1 MLRYSRLH
9 ALRENPGSEEIQ
21 QFMMRLSRSLRKYR
35 WLVFTGWLLALVPA
49 IYLAMTQA
57 GNLTGGGFEVAG
69 SQSLAVHDQLEELYH
84 DEGASSLALVAAPRP
99 DASYQDMN
107 DAVALLK
114 RIAGEFPGVTEAPNP
129 TQRPPQ
135 PDRPYV
141 VSLRLDAR
149 NAGTSDVAKQLRG
162 KVGIKGDQPGQTANG
177 RVRLYVIGQGALS
190 AAAAANTK
198 RDIAAAESWNLPII
212 LIVLLA
218 VFGSL
223 AAAAIPLALGICTVV
238 VTMGLVYLLS
248 EYTTMSVF
256 VTSTVSMFGI
266 ALAVDYSLFIL
277 MRFREELR
285 AGRQP
290 TEAVDAAMATSGLAV
305 VLSGMTVVASL
316 TGIYLINTPAL
327 KSMATGAI
335 LAVAVAMLTAATLTP
350 AVLATFGRAAAKR
363 SALLHWS
370 RQPESTQSRFWNRWI
385 GWVMRRPWIS
395 ALAASAVLLVM
406 AVPAASMVLG
416 NSLLRQFDSSH
427 EIRAGVAGAAEALG
441 PGALGPIRVLITFP
455 DGGAASPEH
464 SQTIAAIRQRMTEA
478 PNVVTVSPPQSAE
491 DSSSAS
497 LSAVLSVD
505 PEAMRARDTV
515 GWMRTQLPK
524 IPDPGTA
531 RVDVGGPTALIKDFD
546 DRVSQTEPLVLLFVA
561 LIAFVMLLISIHS
574 VFLAF
579 KGVLMTLLSV
589 AAAYGSLVMVFQW
602 GWLQDLGFTQI
613 SSIDSTVPP
622 LVLAMTFGLSM
633 DYEIFL
639 LTRIRERFLHTG
651 NTRDAVAYGVS
662 TSART
667 ITSAALIMIA
677 VFIGF
682 AFAGMPLVAE
692 IGVACA
698 VAIAVDATVVRLVL
712 VPALM
717 AMFAQWNWWLPKWL
731 RRVLP
736 SVDFERPLPEVDLGD
751 VVVIPDDISALAAPS
766 ADLRM
771 VLKSAA
777 KLRHLAPDAIC
788 VADPLAF
795 TGCGRNGNH
804 AVPGLQKEL
813 EKGLENGLDQCL
825 EKGRGLGPGQI
836 PHQVDI
842 GDEPVG
848 VGASPGGAGSSSKT
862 ATNGHSAAKKLV
874 DGLTSRNGIARAIA
888 GMDRPVHPVTLWRG
902 RLSVAIDAL
911 EAGLETQT
919 DSAEDEKY
927 ERRSPVE
934 TTHVQL
940 PTGDRLLVPTGAE
953 ALRLKGYLIM
963 CRNSSRDFADFAD
976 MVETLEPET
985 AAVVLAGMDRYYC
998 CETPRRQWIASQLV
1012 RRLAD
1017 PHPSDFSDDEW
1028 SEPDAKADWEEV
1040 RQRCLSVAVAML
1052 EEAR

>member
-1 MLRYSRLH
+1 
-9 ALRENPGSEEIQ
+9 
-21 QFMMRLSRSLRKYR
+21 MMRLSRSLRRFR

-49 IYLAMTQA
+49 VYLALAQS
-57 GNLTGGGFEVAG
+57 GHLTGGGFEVAG
-69 SQSLAVHDQLEELYH
+69 SQSLAVHDQLADQYQ
-84 DEGASSLALVAAPRP
+84 DRASSLALVAAPRA
-99 DASYQDMN
+99 DASYQDIN
-107 DAVALLK
+107 DAVAEL
-114 RIAGEFPGVTEAPNP
+114 RQIAGEIQGVSELPNP

-141 VSLRLDAR
+141 ISLKLDAR
-149 NAGTSDVAKQLRG
+149 NAGTSDVAKKLRER
-162 KVGIKGDQPGQTANG
+162 VGVHGDQSGQTANG
-177 RVRLYVIGQGALS
+177 HVRLYVIGQGALS

-198 RDIAAAESWNLPII
+198 RDIADAESWNLPII

-223 AAAAIPLALGICTVV
+223 AAAAIPLTLGICTVV

-248 EYTTMSVF
+248 MFTTMSVF

-285 AGRQP
+285 TGRQP
-290 TEAVDAAMATSGLAV
+290 REAVDAAMATSGLAV
-305 VLSGMTVVASL
+305 VLSGMTVIASL

-335 LAVAVAMLTAATLTP
+335 LAVAVAMLTSATLTP

-370 RQPESTQSRFWNRWI
+370 RRPEATQSRFWTRWI

-395 ALAASAVLLVM
+395 AVAASVVLILM
-406 AVPAASMVLG
+406 AAPATAMVLG

-427 EIRAGVAGAAEALG
+427 EIRAGVAGAAQALG
-441 PGALGPIRVLITFP
+441 PGALGPVQVLVTFP
-455 DGGAASPEH
+455 DGTASEH
-464 SQTIAAIRQRMTEA
+464 GQTVAAIRQRMTQA
-478 PNVVTVSPPQSAE
+478 PDVASVGPPEFAE
-491 DSSSAS
+491 DNGSVL

-505 PEAMRARDTV
+505 PEDLGARQTV
-515 GWMRTQLPK
+515 DWMRTQLPAVSGAPQ
-524 IPDPGTA
+524 I
-531 RVDVGGPTALIKDFD
+531 DVGGSTALIKDFD

-561 LIAFVMLLISIHS
+561 VIAFVMLLVSIHS

-602 GWLQDLGFTQI
+602 GWAQSLGFPHLN
-613 SSIDSTVPP
+613 SIDSTVPP

-639 LTRIRERFLHTG
+639 LTRIRERFLQTG
-651 NTRDAVAYGVS
+651 HTRDAVAYGVS

-677 VFIGF
+677 VFCGF

-698 VAIAVDATVVRLVL
+698 VAIAVDATIVRLVL

-717 AMFAQWNWWLPKWL
+717 AMFSQWNWWLPGWL
-731 RRVLP
+731 ARILP
-736 SVDFERPLPEVDLGD
+736 SVDFDRPLPEVDLGD
-751 VVVIPDDISALAAPS
+751 VVVIPDEIVAAAIAPS

-777 KLRHLAPDAIC
+777 KLKDLAPDAIC

-795 TGCGRNGNH
+795 TGCGRNDEELRQGPEQPSGSAAA
-804 AVPGLQKEL
+804 AVPAANPAPEYSR
-813 EKGLENGLDQCL
+813 EKNGAN
-825 EKGRGLGPGQI
+825 GQ
-836 PHQVDI
+836 
-842 GDEPVG
+842 
-848 VGASPGGAGSSSKT
+848 SPAR
-862 ATNGHSAAKKLV
+862 KLV
-874 DGLTSRNGIARAIA
+874 GSLSHRNGIARAMPWA
-888 GMDRPVHPVTLWRG
+888 DRPVHPVTLWRG
-902 RLSVAIDAL
+902 RLSVALDAL
-911 EAGLETQT
+911 ETNATENTTNHVDDLAETGPVGP
-919 DSAEDEKY
+919 KY
-927 ERRSPVE
+927 QRRSPVE
-934 TTHVQL
+934 TTNVQL

-953 ALRLKGYLIM
+953 TLRLKGYLIM
-963 CRNSSRDFADFAD
+963 SRNSSRDFAEFAD
-976 MVETLEPET
+976 MVDTMEPET

-998 CETPRRQWIASQLV
+998 CQPPKRQWMATQLV

-1017 PHPSDFSDDEW
+1017 PHPSDLEDQYP
-1028 SEPDAKADWEEV
+1028 EPDAEASWDEV

>member
-1 MLRYSRLH
+1 
-9 ALRENPGSEEIQ
+9 
-21 QFMMRLSRSLRKYR
+21 MRLSRSLRRYR

-49 IYLAMTQA
+49 IYLAMTQS

-84 DEGASSLALVAAPRP
+84 DQGASSLALVAAPRP
-99 DASYQDMN
+99 DASYADIN
-107 DAVALLK
+107 DAVAFL
-114 RIAGEFPGVTEAPNP
+114 RQVAGEVPGVAEVPNP
-129 TQRPPQ
+129 TERPPQ

-141 VSLRLDAR
+141 LSLRLDSR
-149 NAGTSDVAKQLRG
+149 NTSDIAKQLRT
-162 KVGIKGDQPGQTANG
+162 KVGIKGDQSGQTADG

-198 RDIAAAESWNLPII
+198 HDIAAAEKWNLPII
-212 LIVLLA
+212 LVVLLA

-223 AAAAIPLALGICTVV
+223 AAATIPLALGVCTVI
-238 VTMGLVYLLS
+238 VTMGLVYFLS
-248 EYTTMSVF
+248 AYTTMSVF

-285 AGRQP
+285 TGRQP
-290 TEAVDAAMATSGLAV
+290 DEAVDAAMATSGLAV
-305 VLSGMTVVASL
+305 VLSGATVIASL
-316 TGIYLINTPAL
+316 TGIYIINTPAL

-335 LAVAVAMLTAATLTP
+335 LAVAVAMLTSATLTP
-350 AVLATFGRAAAKR
+350 AALATFGRAAAKR
-363 SALLHWS
+363 SRLLHWS
-370 RQPESTQSRFWNRWI
+370 RQPEGAQSRFWNRWI
-385 GWVMRRPWIS
+385 GSVMRRPW
-395 ALAASAVLLVM
+395 AFAVAASVVLLVM
-406 AVPAASMVLG
+406 AMPAASMVLG

-427 EIRAGVAGAAEALG
+427 EIRAGVGAAAQALG
-441 PGALGPIRVLITFP
+441 PGAQGPIRVLITFP

-464 SQTIAAIRQRMTEA
+464 SQTVTAVRQRMTQA
-478 PNVVTVSPPQSAE
+478 PNIVSVSPPQFAE
-491 DSSSAS
+491 DNGSAL

-505 PEAMRARDTV
+505 PEDMKARDTV
-515 GWMRTQLPK
+515 GWMRAQLPK
-524 IPDPGTA
+524 IPDAGTA

-561 LIAFVMLLISIHS
+561 LIAFVMLLVSIHS
-574 VFLAF
+574 VFLAL

-589 AAAYGSLVMVFQW
+589 AAAYGSLVVVFQW
-602 GWLQDLGFTQI
+602 GWLRELGFTQI

-639 LTRIRERFLHTG
+639 LTRIRERFLHSG

-717 AMFAQWNWWLPKWL
+717 AMFAQWNWWLPGWL

-736 SVDFERPLPEVDLGD
+736 SVDFDRPLPEVDLGD

-777 KLRHLAPDAIC
+777 KLKHLAPDAIC

-795 TGCGRNGNH
+795 TGCGRNG
-804 AVPGLQKEL
+804 
-813 EKGLENGLDQCL
+813 
-825 EKGRGLGPGQI
+825 RGLGPGQI
-836 PHQVDI
+836 PHQVDLDD
-842 GDEPVG
+842 GGAG
-848 VGASPGGAGSSSKT
+848 VGAGPA
-862 ATNGHSAAKKLV
+862 ATNGSNGHTPGKKLV
-874 DGLTSRNGIARAIA
+874 GGLASRNGIARAIA
-888 GMDRPVHPVTLWRG
+888 GDRPVHPVTLWRG

-911 EAGLETQT
+911 ET
-919 DSAEDEKY
+919 DASNAADRPAY

-963 CRNSSRDFADFAD
+963 CRNSSRDYADFAD
-976 MVETLEPET
+976 MVDNVEPET

-998 CETPRRQWIASQLV
+998 CQTPRREWMATQLV

-1017 PHPSDFSDDEW
+1017 PHPSDLGDWSDA
-1028 SEPDAKADWEEV
+1028 DAKADWDDV

>member
-1 MLRYSRLH
+1 
-9 ALRENPGSEEIQ
+9 
-21 QFMMRLSRSLRKYR
+21 MRVSRSLRRYR
-35 WLVFTGWLLALVPA
+35 WVVFAGWLLALVPA
-49 IYLAMTQA
+49 VYLALTQS

-69 SQSLAVHDQLEELYH
+69 SQSLLVHDQLQDQYREL
-84 DEGASSLALVAAPRP
+84 GASSLALVAAPRP
-99 DASYQDMN
+99 DATYQDMS
-107 DAVALLK
+107 DAVAEL
-114 RIAGEFPGVTEAPNP
+114 RGIVGQFPGVTEAPSP
-129 TQRPPQ
+129 RQRPPQ

-141 VSLRLDAR
+141 LSLRLDAH
-149 NAGTSDVAKQLRG
+149 NSGTSDVAKQLRTRIG
-162 KVGIKGDQPGQTANG
+162 VQGDQPGHTANG

-198 RDIAAAESWNLPII
+198 HDIAAAERWNLPII

-248 EYTTMSVF
+248 DYTTMSVF
-256 VTSTVSMFGI
+256 AAPTVSMFGI

-285 AGRQP
+285 SGREP
-290 TEAVDAAMATSGLAV
+290 REAVDAAMATSGLAV
-305 VLSGMTVVASL
+305 VLSGLTVVASM
-316 TGIYLINTPAL
+316 TAIYLINTPAL

-335 LAVAVAMLTAATLTP
+335 LAVAVAMLTSTTLTP
-350 AVLATFGRAAAKR
+350 AVLATFGRAAARR
-363 SALLHWS
+363 SALLRWS
-370 RQPESTQSRFWNRWI
+370 RQPDCTQSRFWNRWI
-385 GWVMRRPWIS
+385 GGVMHRPWIS
-395 ALAASAVLLVM
+395 ALAASALLLVM
-406 AVPAASMVLG
+406 AVPVSSMVLG

-427 EIRAGVAGAAEALG
+427 EIRAGVAAAAQALG
-441 PGALGPIRVLITFP
+441 PGTLGPIQVLVTFP
-455 DGGAASPEH
+455 DGGASAPEH
-464 SQTIAAIRQRMTEA
+464 SRLLGAIRQRMAQA
-478 PNVVTVSPPQSAE
+478 PDVTSVSPPQFADDNGSAL
-491 DSSSAS
+491 

-505 PEAMRARDTV
+505 PDDLSARQTV
-515 GWMRTQLPK
+515 GWLRAQLPK
-524 IPDPGTA
+524 VPGAGTA

-561 LIAFVMLLISIHS
+561 LIAFVMLLLSIHS
-574 VFLAF
+574 VFLAL
-579 KGVLMTLLSV
+579 KGVVMTLLSV

-602 GWLQDLGFTQI
+602 GWLADLGFPRI
-613 SSIDSTVPP
+613 DSIDSTVPP

-651 NTRDAVAYGVS
+651 NTRDAVACGVS

-682 AFAGMPLVAE
+682 ASAGMPLVAE

-717 AMFAQWNWWLPKWL
+717 AMFAQWNWWIPPWL
-731 RRVLP
+731 SRVLP
-736 SVDFERPLPEVDLGD
+736 SVDFDRPLPEVDLGD
-751 VVVIPDDISALAAPS
+751 VVVIPDDISALVAPS
-766 ADLRM
+766 ADLRV

-777 KLRHLAPDAIC
+777 KLKNLAPDAIC

-795 TGCGRNGNH
+795 TGCARNGTK
-804 AVPGLQKEL
+804 ADTGR
-813 EKGLENGLDQCL
+813 D
-825 EKGRGLGPGQI
+825 RGLGPGQI
-836 PHQVDI
+836 PHHVDL
-842 GDEPVG
+842 GEESALV
-848 VGASPGGAGSSSKT
+848 AAGP
-862 ATNGHSAAKKLV
+862 ARNGNGHPAARPA
-874 DGLTSRNGIARAIA
+874 GARASRNGIARAIT
-888 GMDRPVHPVTLWRG
+888 GNGRPVHPVTLWRG
-902 RLSVAIDAL
+902 RLSVALDAL
-911 EAGLETQT
+911 QT
-919 DSAEDEKY
+919 SGDVGEESRF

-934 TTHVQL
+934 TANVQL

-963 CRNSSRDFADFAD
+963 CRNTSRDYAEFAD
-976 MVETLEPET
+976 MVGTVEPET
-985 AAVVLAGMDRYYC
+985 AALVLGTMDRYYC
-998 CETPRRQWIASQLV
+998 CGSSGREWIATQLV

-1017 PHPSDFSDDEW
+1017 PHPCDFTEEQW
-1028 SEPDAKADWEEV
+1028 SGPDAKADWDEV
-1040 RQRCLSVAVAML
+1040 RHRCLSVAVAML

>member
-1 MLRYSRLH
+1 
-9 ALRENPGSEEIQ
+9 
-21 QFMMRLSRSLRKYR
+21 MMRLSRSLRKYR
-35 WLVFTGWLLALVPA
+35 WLVFAGWLLALVPA
-49 IYLAMTQA
+49 VYLALTQS
-57 GNLTGGGFEVAG
+57 GNLTGGGFDVAG
-69 SQSLAVHDQLEELYH
+69 SQSLAVHDQLEDLYH
-84 DEGASSLALVAAPRP
+84 DQGGSSLALVAAPRA

-107 DAVALLK
+107 DAVAQLR
-114 RIAGEFPGVTEAPNP
+114 RIAAEVPGTTEIPNP

-141 VSLRLDAR
+141 LSVRLDSR
-149 NAGTSDVAKQLRG
+149 NTSDVAKQLRT

-198 RDIAAAESWNLPII
+198 HDIAAAEKWNLPVI

-248 EYTTMSVF
+248 AYTTMSVF

-285 AGRQP
+285 SGRQP
-290 TEAVDAAMATSGLAV
+290 REAVDAAMATSGLAV
-305 VLSGMTVVASL
+305 VLSGMTVIASL
-316 TGIYLINTPAL
+316 TGIYVINTPAL

-335 LAVAVAMLTAATLTP
+335 LAVAVAMLTSTTLTP
-350 AVLATFGRAAAKR
+350 AALATFGRAAAKR

-370 RQPESTQSRFWNRWI
+370 RRPESTQSKFWNRWI
-385 GWVMRRPWIS
+385 GWVMRRPWMS
-395 ALAASAVLLVM
+395 ALAASLVLLVM
-406 AVPAASMVLG
+406 AAPAASMVLG

-427 EIRAGVAGAAEALG
+427 EIRAGVGAAAQALG
-441 PGALGPIRVLITFP
+441 PGALGPIRVLINFP

-464 SQTIAAIRQRMTEA
+464 SHTVGAVRQRMAQA
-478 PNVVTVSPPQSAE
+478 PNIVSVSPPQFAE
-491 DSSSAS
+491 DNGSAL

-505 PEAMRARDTV
+505 PEDMKARETV
-515 GWMRTQLPK
+515 GWMRTELPK
-524 IPDPGTA
+524 VPEAGTA

-546 DRVSQTEPLVLLFVA
+546 DRVSATEPLVLGFVA
-561 LIAFVMLLISIHS
+561 LIAFVMLLVSIHS
-574 VFLAF
+574 VFLAL

-602 GWLQDLGFTQI
+602 GWLRDLGFAQI

-639 LTRIRERFLHTG
+639 LTRIRERFLHSG

-677 VFIGF
+677 VFVGF

-698 VAIAVDATVVRLVL
+698 VAIAVDATVVRLVM

-717 AMFAQWNWWLPKWL
+717 AMFAQWNWWLPPWL
-731 RRVLP
+731 SRVLP
-736 SVDFERPLPEVDLGD
+736 SVDFDRPLPEVDLGD
-751 VVVIPDDISALAAPS
+751 VVVIPDDISALTAPS

-777 KLRHLAPDAIC
+777 KLKHLAPDAIC
-788 VADPLAF
+788 VTDPLAF
-795 TGCGRNGNH
+795 TGCGRTTAAG
-804 AVPGLQKEL
+804 ADPA
-813 EKGLENGLDQCL
+813 
-825 EKGRGLGPGQI
+825 RGLGPGQI
-836 PHQVDI
+836 PHQVALR
-842 GDEPVG
+842 EEKVG
-848 VGASPGGAGSSSKT
+848 VAAGPGEKTGSNGH
-862 ATNGHSAAKKLV
+862 TNGSAGAKKPAARN
-874 DGLTSRNGIARAIA
+874 GRNGIAKAIA
-888 GMDRPVHPVTLWRG
+888 GADRPVHPVTLWRG
-902 RLSVAIDAL
+902 RLSVALDAL
-911 EAGLETQT
+911 QT
-919 DSAEDEKY
+919 DPDSGADRPRFR
-927 ERRSPVE
+927 RRSPVE
-934 TTHVQL
+934 TTNVQL

-953 ALRLKGYLIM
+953 TLRLKGYLLM
-963 CRNSSRDFADFAD
+963 CRNSRRDYADFAD
-976 MVETLEPET
+976 MVDALEPET

-998 CETPRRQWIASQLV
+998 CESSRRQWIATQLV

-1017 PHPSDFSDDEW
+1017 PDPCDYPDDQG
-1028 SEPDAKADWEEV
+1028 PDADAPADWEQI
-1040 RQRCLSVAVAML
+1040 RQRCLAVAVAML

>member
-1 MLRYSRLH
+1 
-9 ALRENPGSEEIQ
+9 
-21 QFMMRLSRSLRKYR
+21 MRLSRSLRKYR

-49 IYLAMTQA
+49 VYLALTQS

-69 SQSLAVHDQLEELYH
+69 SQSLAVHDQLEDLYH
-84 DEGASSLALVAAPRP
+84 DQGASSLALVAAPRP
-99 DASYQDMN
+99 DASYADIN
-107 DAVALLK
+107 DAVAQL
-114 RIAGEFPGVTEAPNP
+114 RQIAGEFPGVTEVPNP

-141 VSLRLDAR
+141 ISLRMDAR
-149 NAGTSDVAKQLRG
+149 NAGTSDLAKQLRQ
-162 KVGIKGDQPGQTANG
+162 KVGIKGDQSGQTANG

-190 AAAAANTK
+190 TAAAANTK
-198 RDIAAAESWNLPII
+198 HDIAAAEKWNLPII
-212 LIVLLA
+212 LVVLLA

-223 AAAAIPLALGICTVV
+223 AAATIPLALGICTVV
-238 VTMGLVYLLS
+238 VTMGLVYFLS
-248 EYTTMSVF
+248 AYTTMSVF

-285 AGRQP
+285 SGRQQN
-290 TEAVDAAMATSGLAV
+290 EAVDAAMATSGLAV
-305 VLSGMTVVASL
+305 VLSGMTVIASL
-316 TGIYLINTPAL
+316 TGIYIINTPAL

-335 LAVAVAMLTAATLTP
+335 LAVAVAMLTSATLTP
-350 AVLATFGRAAAKR
+350 AALATFGRAAAKR
-363 SALLHWS
+363 SRLLHWS
-370 RQPESTQSRFWNRWI
+370 RQPEGGQSRFWIRWI
-385 GWVMRRPWIS
+385 SAVMRRPWAS
-395 ALAASAVLLVM
+395 AVAASVVLLVM
-406 AVPAASMVLG
+406 AVPTASMVLG

-427 EIRAGVAGAAEALG
+427 EIRAGVGAAAQALG
-441 PGALGPIRVLITFP
+441 PGALGPIRVLVTFP

-464 SQTIAAIRQRMTEA
+464 SQTLGAIRQRMTQA
-478 PNVVTVSPPQSAE
+478 PNIVSVSPPQFAE
-491 DSSSAS
+491 DNGSAL

-505 PEAMRARDTV
+505 PEDMKARETV
-515 GWMRTQLPK
+515 GWMRSQLSK
-524 IPDPGTA
+524 IPDAGTA

-574 VFLAF
+574 IFLAL

-589 AAAYGSLVMVFQW
+589 AAAYGSLVVVFQW
-602 GWLQDLGFTQI
+602 GWLSDLGFTQI

-639 LTRIRERFLHTG
+639 LTRIRERFLHSG

-717 AMFAQWNWWLPKWL
+717 AMFAQWNWWMPRWL

-736 SVDFERPLPEVDLGD
+736 SVDFDRPLPQVDLGD

-777 KLRHLAPDAIC
+777 KLKHLAPDAIC

-795 TGCGRNGNH
+795 TGCGRNGKT
-804 AVPGLQKEL
+804 APSVPA
-813 EKGLENGLDQCL
+813 DT
-825 EKGRGLGPGQI
+825 RGLGPGQI

-842 GDEPVG
+842 DD
-848 VGASPGGAGSSSKT
+848 GGAGVGTTPAGNGS
-862 ATNGHSAAKKLV
+862 NGHPPAKKRV
-874 DGLTSRNGIARAIA
+874 GGLPSRNGIARAIA
-888 GMDRPVHPVTLWRG
+888 GDRPVHPVTLWRG
-902 RLSVAIDAL
+902 RLSVAIEAL
-911 EAGLETQT
+911 ET
-919 DSAEDEKY
+919 DASAVDCPQY

-934 TTHVQL
+934 TTNVQL

-963 CRNSSRDFADFAD
+963 CRNSSRDYAEFAD
-976 MVETLEPET
+976 MVDNLEPET

-998 CETPRRQWIASQLV
+998 CQTPRREWMATQLV

-1017 PHPSDFSDDEW
+1017 PHPSDFSDEW
-1028 SEPDAKADWEEV
+1028 SDSDAKADWDDV

>member
-1 MLRYSRLH
+1 
-9 ALRENPGSEEIQ
+9 
-21 QFMMRLSRSLRKYR
+21 MMRLSHSLRRHR

-49 IYLAMTQA
+49 VYLALTQS

-69 SQSLAVHDQLEELYH
+69 SQSLAVHDQLEEQYH
-84 DEGASSLALVAAPRP
+84 EQGASSLALVAAPRP
-99 DASYQDMN
+99 DASYQDIN
-107 DAVALLK
+107 DAVAQL
-114 RIAGEFPGVTEAPNP
+114 RQIAGQFPGVTEVPNP

-141 VSLRLDAR
+141 VSLRLDSR
-149 NAGTSDVAKQLRG
+149 NAGTSDIAKQLRQ
-162 KVGIKGDQPGQTANG
+162 KVGIRGDQSGQTANG

-198 RDIAAAESWNLPII
+198 HDIAEAEKWNLPII

-223 AAAAIPLALGICTVV
+223 AAAAIPLALGVCTVV

-248 EYTTMSVF
+248 AHTTMSVF

-285 AGRQP
+285 GGREP
-290 TEAVDAAMATSGLAV
+290 REAVDAAMATSGLAV
-305 VLSGMTVVASL
+305 VLSGATVIASL

-350 AVLATFGRAAAKR
+350 AVLATFGRSAAKR

-370 RQPESTQSRFWNRWI
+370 RRPESTQSRFWNRWI

-395 ALAASAVLLVM
+395 ALAASIVLLVM
-406 AVPAASMVLG
+406 AAPATSMVLG

-427 EIRAGVAGAAEALG
+427 EIRAGVGAASEALG
-441 PGALGPIRVLITFP
+441 PGALGPVQVLVTFP
-455 DGGAASPEH
+455 NGGASAPEH
-464 SQTIAAIRQRMTEA
+464 SQTIAAVRERMTQA
-478 PNVVTVSPPQSAE
+478 PKVISVAPPQFA
-491 DSSSAS
+491 DDNSSAL

-505 PEAMRARDTV
+505 PEDLGARQTV
-515 GWMRTQLPK
+515 NWMRTELPK
-524 IPDPGTA
+524 APDQGAA

-546 DRVSQTEPLVLLFVA
+546 DRVSQTEPWVLLFVA
-561 LIAFVMLLISIHS
+561 LIAFVMLLLSIHS
-574 VFLAF
+574 VFLAL

-602 GWLQDLGFTQI
+602 GWLKDLGFAHIT
-613 SSIDSTVPP
+613 SIDSTVPP

-717 AMFAQWNWWLPKWL
+717 AMFAQWNWWLPRWL

-736 SVDFERPLPEVDLGD
+736 SVDFDRPLPEVDLSD
-751 VVVIPDDISALAAPS
+751 IVVIPDDISALTPPS

-771 VLKSAA
+771 VVKSAA
-777 KLRHLAPDAIC
+777 KLKHLAPDAIC

-795 TGCGRNGNH
+795 TGCGRNS
-804 AVPGLQKEL
+804 PDTEL
-813 EKGLENGLDQCL
+813 
-825 EKGRGLGPGQI
+825 RGQGPGQI

-842 GDEPVG
+842 CEDGAG
-848 VGASPGGAGSSSKT
+848 VGAASAKPGG
-862 ATNGHSAAKKLV
+862 NGHSAAKKRV
-874 DGLTSRNGIARAIA
+874 GGLASRNGIARAIA
-888 GMDRPVHPVTLWRG
+888 GGGRPVHPVTLWRG

-911 EAGLETQT
+911 ETDRGTGADAGE
-919 DSAEDEKY
+919 EPKY
-927 ERRSPVE
+927 ARRSPVE
-934 TTHVQL
+934 TTNVQL

-963 CRNSSRDFADFAD
+963 CRNSSRDYAEFAD
-976 MVETLEPET
+976 MVDTLEPET
-985 AAVVLAGMDRYYC
+985 AALVLAGIDRYYC
-998 CETPRRQWIASQLV
+998 CQPPRQQWIATQLV

-1017 PHPSDFSDDEW
+1017 PHPSDLDDQW
-1028 SEPDAKADWEEV
+1028 SEPDAVAEWEEV

>member
-1 MLRYSRLH
+1 
-9 ALRENPGSEEIQ
+9 
-21 QFMMRLSRSLRKYR
+21 MMRLSRSLRKYR

-49 IYLAMTQA
+49 VYLALTQS
-57 GNLTGGGFEVAG
+57 GNLTGGGFDVPG
-69 SQSLAVHDQLEELYH
+69 SQSLAVHDQLEDLYH
-84 DEGASSLALVAAPRP
+84 DQGGSSLALVAAPRP

-107 DAVALLK
+107 DAVAQL
-114 RIAGEFPGVTEAPNP
+114 RQIATGIPGTTEIPNP

-141 VSLRLDAR
+141 LSVRLDSR
-149 NAGTSDVAKQLRG
+149 NTSDVAKQLRT

-198 RDIAAAESWNLPII
+198 HDIAAAEKWNLPVI

-248 EYTTMSVF
+248 AYTTMSVF

-285 AGRQP
+285 TGRQP
-290 TEAVDAAMATSGLAV
+290 REAVDAAMATSGLAV

-316 TGIYLINTPAL
+316 TGIYVINTPAL

-335 LAVAVAMLTAATLTP
+335 LAVAVAMLTSTTLTP
-350 AVLATFGRAAAKR
+350 AALATFGRAAAKR

-370 RQPESTQSRFWNRWI
+370 RRPESTQSRFWNRWI
-385 GWVMRRPWIS
+385 GWVMRRPWMS
-395 ALAASAVLLVM
+395 ALAASLVLLAM
-406 AVPAASMVLG
+406 AAPAASMVLG

-427 EIRAGVAGAAEALG
+427 EIRAGVGAAAQALG
-441 PGALGPIRVLITFP
+441 PGALGPIRVLINFP

-464 SQTIAAIRQRMTEA
+464 SHTVGAIRQRMSQA
-478 PNVVTVSPPQSAE
+478 PNIVSVSPPQFAE
-491 DSSSAS
+491 DNGSAL
-497 LSAVLSVD
+497 LSAVLTVD
-505 PEAMRARDTV
+505 PEDMKARETV
-515 GWMRTQLPK
+515 GWMRAQLPK
-524 IPDPGTA
+524 IPEAGTA

-546 DRVSQTEPLVLLFVA
+546 DRVSATEPLVLGFVA
-561 LIAFVMLLISIHS
+561 LIAFVMLLLSIHS
-574 VFLAF
+574 VFLAL

-602 GWLQDLGFTQI
+602 GWLTDLGFAQI

-639 LTRIRERFLHTG
+639 LTRIRERFLHSG

-698 VAIAVDATVVRLVL
+698 VAIAVDATVVRLVM

-717 AMFAQWNWWLPKWL
+717 AMFAQWNWWLPPWL
-731 RRVLP
+731 SRVLP
-736 SVDFERPLPEVDLGD
+736 SVDFDRPLPEVDLGD
-751 VVVIPDDISALAAPS
+751 VVVIPDDISALVAPS

-788 VADPLAF
+788 VTDPLAF
-795 TGCGRNGNH
+795 TGCGRTVAQAASGTD
-804 AVPGLQKEL
+804 E
-813 EKGLENGLDQCL
+813 DQT
-825 EKGRGLGPGQI
+825 RGLGPGQI
-836 PHQVDI
+836 PHQVALS
-842 GDEPVG
+842 EERVS
-848 VGASPGGAGSSSKT
+848 VGAGAADKKPGPNGH
-862 ATNGHSAAKKLV
+862 TNGSLAAKKLV
-874 DGLTSRNGIARAIA
+874 GGLTSRNGIAKAIA
-888 GMDRPVHPVTLWRG
+888 GTDRPVHPVTLWRG

-911 EAGLETQT
+911 ESDTAAAG
-919 DSAEDEKY
+919 DGPAY

-934 TTHVQL
+934 TTNVQL

-953 ALRLKGYLIM
+953 TLRLKGYLIM
-963 CRNSSRDFADFAD
+963 CRNSRRDYADFAD
-976 MVETLEPET
+976 MVDSLEPET

-998 CETPRRQWIASQLV
+998 CKSSRRQWIATQLV

-1017 PHPSDFSDDEW
+1017 PNPCDHPEDQGTEA
-1028 SEPDAKADWEEV
+1028 DAHSDWEEI

>member
-1 MLRYSRLH
+1 
-9 ALRENPGSEEIQ
+9 
-21 QFMMRLSRSLRKYR
+21 MMRLSRNLRRLR
-35 WLVFTGWLLALVPA
+35 WLVFTGWLLALVSA
-49 IYLAMTQA
+49 IYLVLTQS
-57 GNLTGGGFEVAG
+57 GHLTGGGFDVAG
-69 SQSLAVHDQLEELYH
+69 SQSLLVHDQLEAQYH
-84 DEGASSLALVAAPRP
+84 DQGASSLALVAAPRA

-107 DAVALLK
+107 DAVAQL
-114 RIAGEFPGVTEAPNP
+114 RRTAAEFPGVSEVPNP
-129 TQRPPQ
+129 TQRSPR

-141 VSLRLDAR
+141 VSLRLDSR
-149 NAGTSDVAKQLRG
+149 NTSDVAKKLRQ
-162 KVGIKGDQPGQTANG
+162 KVGIHGDQSGQTANG

-198 RDIAAAESWNLPII
+198 HDIAAAEQWNLPII

-238 VTMGLVYLLS
+238 VTLGLVYLLS
-248 EYTTMSVF
+248 AHVTMSVF

-290 TEAVDAAMATSGLAV
+290 TDAVDAAMATSGLAV
-305 VLSGMTVVASL
+305 VLSGMTVIASL

-350 AVLATFGRAAAKR
+350 AVLATFGRSAAKR

-370 RQPESTQSRFWNRWI
+370 RQPESTQSRFWTRWV

-395 ALAASAVLLVM
+395 AVAASAVLLVM

-427 EIRAGVAGAAEALG
+427 EIRAGVAAAAQALG
-441 PGALGPIRVLITFP
+441 PGALGPVQVLVTFP
-455 DGGAASPEH
+455 DGAASTPEH
-464 SQTIAAIRQRMTEA
+464 AETLAAIRQRMAQA
-478 PNVVTVSPPQSAE
+478 PNVASVGPPQFADDNGSAL
-491 DSSSAS
+491 
-497 LSAVLSVD
+497 LSAVLSID
-505 PEAMRARDTV
+505 PEDLTARKTID
-515 GWMRTQLPK
+515 WMRTALPEV
-524 IPDPGTA
+524 PGDATGQVA
-531 RVDVGGPTALIKDFD
+531 QVYVGGPTALIKDFD
-546 DRVSQTEPLVLLFVA
+546 HRVSSTEPLVLAFVA
-561 LIAFVMLLISIHS
+561 LIAFVMLLISIRS

-602 GWLQDLGFTQI
+602 GWLDKLGFGQLN
-613 SSIDSTVPP
+613 SIDSIVPP

-639 LTRIRERFLHTG
+639 LTRIRERFVQSEL
-651 NTRDAVAYGVS
+651 TRDAVAYGVS

-717 AMFAQWNWWLPKWL
+717 AMFAQWNWWLPRWL
-731 RRVLP
+731 SRVLP
-736 SVDFERPLPEVDLGD
+736 SVDFDRPLPEVDLGD
-751 VVVIPDDISALAAPS
+751 ILVIPEDISALIAPN

-777 KLRHLAPDAIC
+777 KLKHLAPDAVC

-795 TGCGRNGNH
+795 TGCGRMC
-804 AVPGLQKEL
+804 AEL
-813 EKGLENGLDQCL
+813 EA
-825 EKGRGLGPGQI
+825 
-836 PHQVDI
+836 
-842 GDEPVG
+842 EP
-848 VGASPGGAGSSSKT
+848 SR
-862 ATNGHSAAKKLV
+862 KLV
-874 DGLTSRNGIARAIA
+874 ARA
-888 GMDRPVHPVTLWRG
+888 MTRSDRPVHPVTLWRR

-911 EAGLETQT
+911 QT
-919 DSAEDEKY
+919 KPGTVDNGARRSWQ
-927 ERRSPVE
+927 RRSPVE

-940 PTGDRLLVPTGAE
+940 PTGDRLLIPTGAE

-963 CRNSSRDFADFAD
+963 CRNSRRDYTEFAD
-976 MVETLEPET
+976 MIDAIEPET
-985 AAVVLAGMDRYYC
+985 AAMVLAGMDNYYS
-998 CETPRRQWIASQLV
+998 RQPAEQLPQEHWIATQLV

-1017 PHPSDFSDDEW
+1017 PDPADITETRV
-1028 SEPDAKADWEEV
+1028 SEADARADWEDV

-1052 EEAR
+1052 EEAK

>member
-1 MLRYSRLH
+1 
-9 ALRENPGSEEIQ
+9 
-21 QFMMRLSRSLRKYR
+21 MRLSRSLRKYR
-35 WLVFTGWLLALVPA
+35 WLVFAGWLLALVPA
-49 IYLAMTQA
+49 VYLALTQS
-57 GNLTGGGFEVAG
+57 GNLTGGGFDVAG
-69 SQSLAVHDQLEELYH
+69 SQSLAVHDQLEDLYH
-84 DEGASSLALVAAPRP
+84 DQGGSSLALVAAPRA

-107 DAVALLK
+107 DAVAQLR
-114 RIAGEFPGVTEAPNP
+114 RIAAEVPGTTEIPNP

-141 VSLRLDAR
+141 LSVRLDSR
-149 NAGTSDVAKQLRG
+149 NTSDVAKQLRT

-198 RDIAAAESWNLPII
+198 HDIAAAEKWNLPVI

-248 EYTTMSVF
+248 AYTTMSVF

-285 AGRQP
+285 SGRQP
-290 TEAVDAAMATSGLAV
+290 RDAVDAAMATSGLAV
-305 VLSGMTVVASL
+305 VLSGMTVIASL
-316 TGIYLINTPAL
+316 TGIYVINTPAL

-335 LAVAVAMLTAATLTP
+335 LAVAVAMLTSTTLTP
-350 AVLATFGRAAAKR
+350 AALATFGRAAAKR

-370 RQPESTQSRFWNRWI
+370 RRPESTQSKFWNRWI
-385 GWVMRRPWIS
+385 GWVMRRPWMS
-395 ALAASAVLLVM
+395 ALAASLVLLVM
-406 AVPAASMVLG
+406 AAPAASMVLG

-427 EIRAGVAGAAEALG
+427 EIRAGVGAAAQALG
-441 PGALGPIRVLITFP
+441 PGALGPIRVLINFP

-464 SQTIAAIRQRMTEA
+464 SHTVGAVRQRMAQA
-478 PNVVTVSPPQSAE
+478 PNIVSVSPPQFAE
-491 DSSSAS
+491 DNGSAL

-505 PEAMRARDTV
+505 PEDMKARETV
-515 GWMRTQLPK
+515 GWMRAELPK
-524 IPDPGTA
+524 VSEAGTA

-546 DRVSQTEPLVLLFVA
+546 DRVSATEPLVLGFVA
-561 LIAFVMLLISIHS
+561 LIAFVMLLVSIHS
-574 VFLAF
+574 VFLAL

-602 GWLQDLGFTQI
+602 GWLRDLGFAQI

-639 LTRIRERFLHTG
+639 LTRIRERFLHSG

-677 VFIGF
+677 VFVGF

-698 VAIAVDATVVRLVL
+698 VAIAVDATVVRLVM

-717 AMFAQWNWWLPKWL
+717 AMFAQWNWWLPPWL
-731 RRVLP
+731 SRVLP
-736 SVDFERPLPEVDLGD
+736 SVDFDRPLPEVDLGD
-751 VVVIPDDISALAAPS
+751 VVVIPDDISALTAPS

-777 KLRHLAPDAIC
+777 KLKHLAPDAIC
-788 VADPLAF
+788 VTDPLAF
-795 TGCGRNGNH
+795 TGCGRTTAAG
-804 AVPGLQKEL
+804 ADPA
-813 EKGLENGLDQCL
+813 
-825 EKGRGLGPGQI
+825 RGLGPGQI
-836 PHQVDI
+836 PHQVALR
-842 GDEPVG
+842 EEKVG
-848 VGASPGGAGSSSKT
+848 VAAGPGEKTGSNGH
-862 ATNGHSAAKKLV
+862 TNGSAGAKKPAARN
-874 DGLTSRNGIARAIA
+874 GRNGIAKAIA
-888 GMDRPVHPVTLWRG
+888 GADRPVHPVTLWRG
-902 RLSVAIDAL
+902 RLSVALDAL
-911 EAGLETQT
+911 QT
-919 DSAEDEKY
+919 DPDSGADRPRFR
-927 ERRSPVE
+927 RRSPVE
-934 TTHVQL
+934 TTNVQL

-953 ALRLKGYLIM
+953 ALRLKGYLLM
-963 CRNSSRDFADFAD
+963 CRNSRRDYADFAD
-976 MVETLEPET
+976 MVDALEPET

-998 CETPRRQWIASQLV
+998 CESSRRQWIATQLV

-1017 PHPSDFSDDEW
+1017 PDPCDYPDDQG
-1028 SEPDAKADWEEV
+1028 PDADAPADWEQI
-1040 RQRCLSVAVAML
+1040 RQRCLAVAVAML

>member
-1 MLRYSRLH
+1 
-9 ALRENPGSEEIQ
+9 
-21 QFMMRLSRSLRKYR
+21 MMRLSRSLRKYR
-35 WLVFTGWLLALVPA
+35 WLVFAGWLLALVPA
-49 IYLAMTQA
+49 VYLALTQS
-57 GNLTGGGFEVAG
+57 GNLTGGGFDVAG
-69 SQSLAVHDQLEELYH
+69 SQSLAVHDQLEDLYH
-84 DEGASSLALVAAPRP
+84 DQGGSSLALVAAPRA

-107 DAVALLK
+107 DAVAQLR
-114 RIAGEFPGVTEAPNP
+114 RIAAEVPGTTEIPNP

-141 VSLRLDAR
+141 LSVRLDSR
-149 NAGTSDVAKQLRG
+149 NTSDVAKQLRT

-198 RDIAAAESWNLPII
+198 HDIAAAEKWNLPVI

-248 EYTTMSVF
+248 AYTTMSVF

-285 AGRQP
+285 SGRQP
-290 TEAVDAAMATSGLAV
+290 REAVDAAMATSGLAV
-305 VLSGMTVVASL
+305 VLSGMTVIASL
-316 TGIYLINTPAL
+316 TGIYVINTPAL

-335 LAVAVAMLTAATLTP
+335 LAVAVAMLTSTTLTP
-350 AVLATFGRAAAKR
+350 AALATFGRAAAKR

-370 RQPESTQSRFWNRWI
+370 RRPESTQSKFWNRWI
-385 GWVMRRPWIS
+385 GWVMRRPWMS
-395 ALAASAVLLVM
+395 ALAASLVLLVM
-406 AVPAASMVLG
+406 AAPAASMVLG

-427 EIRAGVAGAAEALG
+427 EIRAGVGAAAQALG
-441 PGALGPIRVLITFP
+441 PGALGPIRVLINFP

-464 SQTIAAIRQRMTEA
+464 SHTVGAVRQRMAQA
-478 PNVVTVSPPQSAE
+478 PNIVSVSPPQFAE
-491 DSSSAS
+491 DNGSAL

-505 PEAMRARDTV
+505 PEDMKARETV
-515 GWMRTQLPK
+515 GWMRAELPK
-524 IPDPGTA
+524 VPEAGTA

-546 DRVSQTEPLVLLFVA
+546 DRVSATEPLVLGFVA
-561 LIAFVMLLISIHS
+561 LIAFVMLLVSIHS
-574 VFLAF
+574 VFLAL

-602 GWLQDLGFTQI
+602 GWLRDLGFAQI

-639 LTRIRERFLHTG
+639 LTRIRERFLHSG

-677 VFIGF
+677 VFVGF

-698 VAIAVDATVVRLVL
+698 VAIAVDATVVRLVM

-717 AMFAQWNWWLPKWL
+717 AMFAQWNWWLPPWL
-731 RRVLP
+731 SRVLP
-736 SVDFERPLPEVDLGD
+736 SVDFDRPLPEVDLGD
-751 VVVIPDDISALAAPS
+751 VVVIPDDISALTAPS

-777 KLRHLAPDAIC
+777 KLKHLAPDAIC
-788 VADPLAF
+788 VTDPLAF
-795 TGCGRNGNH
+795 TGCGRTTAAG
-804 AVPGLQKEL
+804 ADPA
-813 EKGLENGLDQCL
+813 
-825 EKGRGLGPGQI
+825 RGLGPGQI
-836 PHQVDI
+836 PHQVALR
-842 GDEPVG
+842 EEKVG
-848 VGASPGGAGSSSKT
+848 VAAGPGEKTGSNGH
-862 ATNGHSAAKKLV
+862 TNGSAGAKKPATRN
-874 DGLTSRNGIARAIA
+874 GRNGIAKAIA
-888 GMDRPVHPVTLWRG
+888 GVDRPVHPVTLWRG
-902 RLSVAIDAL
+902 RLSVALDAL
-911 EAGLETQT
+911 QT
-919 DSAEDEKY
+919 DPDSGADRPRFR
-927 ERRSPVE
+927 RRSPVE
-934 TTHVQL
+934 TTNVQL

-953 ALRLKGYLIM
+953 TLRLKGYLLM
-963 CRNSSRDFADFAD
+963 CRNSRRDYADFAD
-976 MVETLEPET
+976 MVDALEPET

-998 CETPRRQWIASQLV
+998 CESSRRQWIATQLV

-1017 PHPSDFSDDEW
+1017 PDPCDYPDDQG
-1028 SEPDAKADWEEV
+1028 PDADAPADWEQI
-1040 RQRCLSVAVAML
+1040 RQRCLAVAVAML

>member
-1 MLRYSRLH
+1 
-9 ALRENPGSEEIQ
+9 
-21 QFMMRLSRSLRKYR
+21 MMRLSRSLRRYR

-49 IYLAMTQA
+49 IYLALTQS

-69 SQSLAVHDQLEELYH
+69 SQSLKVHDQLEEQYH
-84 DEGASSLALVAAPRP
+84 DLGASSLALVAAPRP
-99 DASYQDMN
+99 DASYDDMN
-107 DAVALLK
+107 NAVTQL
-114 RIAGEFPGVTEAPNP
+114 RQIIGEFPGVTEKTNP

-141 VSLRLDAR
+141 LTLRLDSR
-149 NAGTSDVAKQLRG
+149 NAGTSDIAKRLRQ
-162 KVGIKGDQPGQTANG
+162 KVGVKGDQSGQTADG

-190 AAAAANTK
+190 AAAAENTK
-198 RDIAAAESWNLPII
+198 HDIAKAEQWNLPII

-223 AAAAIPLALGICTVV
+223 AAAAIPLALGVCTVV
-238 VTMGLVYLLS
+238 VTMGLVYFLS
-248 EYTTMSVF
+248 AYTTMSVF

-285 AGRQP
+285 AGRQHR
-290 TEAVDAAMATSGLAV
+290 EAVDAAMATSGLAV
-305 VLSGMTVVASL
+305 VLSGLTVVASL

-335 LAVAVAMLTAATLTP
+335 MAVAVAILTSTTLTP
-350 AVLATFGRAAAKR
+350 AALATFGRAAAKR
-363 SALLHWS
+363 SVLLHWS
-370 RQPESTQSRFWNRWI
+370 RRPESTQSRFWNRWVSA
-385 GWVMRRPWIS
+385 VMRRPWMSSI
-395 ALAASAVLLVM
+395 AAAAVLLVM
-406 AVPAASMVLG
+406 AAPAASMVLG
-416 NSLLRQFDSSH
+416 NSLLRQFDSAH
-427 EIRAGVAGAAEALG
+427 EIRAGVAGASQALG
-441 PGALGPIRVLITFP
+441 PGALGPIQVMVSFP
-455 DGGAASPEH
+455 DGSASAPEH
-464 SQTIAAIRQRMTEA
+464 SQTLAAIRQRMTQA
-478 PNVVTVSPPQSAE
+478 PHIVSVTPPQFA
-491 DSSSAS
+491 DDNSSAL

-505 PEAMRARDTV
+505 PEDMGARQSVDWMRA
-515 GWMRTQLPK
+515 QLPTV
-524 IPDPGTA
+524 PNEGTA

-546 DRVSQTEPLVLLFVA
+546 DRVSATEPLVLLFVA
-561 LIAFVMLLISIHS
+561 AIAFVMLLLSIHS
-574 VFLAF
+574 VFLAL

-602 GWLQDLGFTQI
+602 GWLRDLGFAHIT
-613 SSIDSTVPP
+613 SIDSTVPP

-717 AMFAQWNWWLPKWL
+717 AMFAQWNWWLPGWL

-736 SVDFERPLPEVDLGD
+736 SVDFDRPLPAVDLGD
-751 VVVIPDDISALAAPS
+751 VVVIPDDISALTAPS
-766 ADLRM
+766 ADVRM

-777 KLRHLAPDAIC
+777 KLKHLAPDAIT

-795 TGCGRNGNH
+795 TGCGRNCKD
-804 AVPGLQKEL
+804 ADET
-813 EKGLENGLDQCL
+813 
-825 EKGRGLGPGQI
+825 RGQGPGQI
-836 PHQVDI
+836 PHQVNI
-842 GDEPVG
+842 GDGETVA
-848 VGASPGGAGSSSKT
+848 VTLGAEKNGS
-862 ATNGHSAAKKLV
+862 NGQTKAAAKKLV
-874 DGLTSRNGIARAIA
+874 DGLAARNGIARAMPW
-888 GMDRPVHPVTLWRG
+888 GDRPVHPVTLWRS

-911 EAGLETQT
+911 EAGARDRGRPQY
-919 DSAEDEKY
+919 A
-927 ERRSPVE
+927 RRSPVE

-940 PTGDRLLVPTGAE
+940 PTGDRLQVPTGAE
-953 ALRLKGYLIM
+953 TLRLKSYLIM
-963 CRNSSRDFADFAD
+963 SRNSSRDYAEFAD
-976 MVETLEPET
+976 MVDALEPET

-998 CETPRRQWIASQLV
+998 CQPPRQQWITSQLV

-1017 PHPSDFSDDEW
+1017 PNPSDLPDAV
-1028 SEPDAKADWEEV
+1028 SEPDAKAEWEDV

>member
-1 MLRYSRLH
+1 
-9 ALRENPGSEEIQ
+9 
-21 QFMMRLSRSLRKYR
+21 MMRLSHSLRRHR

-49 IYLAMTQA
+49 VYLALTQS

-69 SQSLAVHDQLEELYH
+69 SQSLAVHDQLEEQYH
-84 DEGASSLALVAAPRP
+84 EQGASSLALVAAPRP
-99 DASYQDMN
+99 DASYQDIN
-107 DAVALLK
+107 DAVAQL
-114 RIAGEFPGVTEAPNP
+114 RQIAGQFPGVTEVPNP

-141 VSLRLDAR
+141 VSLRLDSR
-149 NAGTSDVAKQLRG
+149 NAGTSDIAKQLRQ
-162 KVGIKGDQPGQTANG
+162 KVGIRGDQSGQTANG

-198 RDIAAAESWNLPII
+198 HDIAEAEKWNLPII

-223 AAAAIPLALGICTVV
+223 AAAAIPLALGVCTVV

-248 EYTTMSVF
+248 AHTTMSVF

-285 AGRQP
+285 GGREP
-290 TEAVDAAMATSGLAV
+290 REAVDAAMATSGLAV
-305 VLSGMTVVASL
+305 VLSGATVIASL

-350 AVLATFGRAAAKR
+350 AVLATFGRSAAKR

-370 RQPESTQSRFWNRWI
+370 RRPESTQSRFWNRWI

-395 ALAASAVLLVM
+395 ALAASIVLLVM
-406 AVPAASMVLG
+406 AAPATSMVLG

-427 EIRAGVAGAAEALG
+427 EIRAGVGAASEALG
-441 PGALGPIRVLITFP
+441 PGALGPVQVLVTFP
-455 DGGAASPEH
+455 NGGASAPEH
-464 SQTIAAIRQRMTEA
+464 SQTIAAVRERMTQA
-478 PNVVTVSPPQSAE
+478 PKVISVAPPQFA
-491 DSSSAS
+491 DDNSSAL

-505 PEAMRARDTV
+505 PEDLGARQTV
-515 GWMRTQLPK
+515 NWMRTELPK
-524 IPDPGTA
+524 APDQGAA

-546 DRVSQTEPLVLLFVA
+546 DRVSQTEPWVLLFVA
-561 LIAFVMLLISIHS
+561 LIAFVMLLLSIHS
-574 VFLAF
+574 VFLAL

-602 GWLQDLGFTQI
+602 GWLKDLGFAHIT
-613 SSIDSTVPP
+613 SIDSTVPP

-717 AMFAQWNWWLPKWL
+717 AMFAQWNWWLPRWL

-736 SVDFERPLPEVDLGD
+736 SVDFDRPLPEVDLSD
-751 VVVIPDDISALAAPS
+751 IVVIPDDISALTPPS

-771 VLKSAA
+771 VVKSAA
-777 KLRHLAPDAIC
+777 KLKHLAPDAIC

-795 TGCGRNGNH
+795 TGCGRNS
-804 AVPGLQKEL
+804 PDTEL
-813 EKGLENGLDQCL
+813 
-825 EKGRGLGPGQI
+825 RGQGPGQI

-842 GDEPVG
+842 CEDGAG
-848 VGASPGGAGSSSKT
+848 VGAASAKPGG
-862 ATNGHSAAKKLV
+862 NGHSAAKKRV
-874 DGLTSRNGIARAIA
+874 GGLASRNGIARAIA
-888 GMDRPVHPVTLWRG
+888 GGGRPIHPVTLWRG

-911 EAGLETQT
+911 ETDRGTGADAGE
-919 DSAEDEKY
+919 EPKY
-927 ERRSPVE
+927 ARRSPVE
-934 TTHVQL
+934 TTNVQL

-963 CRNSSRDFADFAD
+963 CRNSSRDYAEFAD
-976 MVETLEPET
+976 MVDTLEPET
-985 AAVVLAGMDRYYC
+985 AALVLAGIDRYYC
-998 CETPRRQWIASQLV
+998 CQPPRQQWIATQLV

-1017 PHPSDFSDDEW
+1017 PHPSDLDDQW
-1028 SEPDAKADWEEV
+1028 SEPDAVAEWEEV